1 MLRRK
6 IRTTPDSLRAM
17 WAAIPGVCFDPPK
30 PQQVSEPRTKTRTGR
45 PRKYAIGHPGAKW
58 YSTKQATEL
67 LQMKRVTFLR
77 YARECDFVVE
87 KRVLKNKKGSL
98 MPASAFY
105 LKSEIRNFH
114 KQRKQHHENA

>member
-1 MLRRK
+1 MK
-6 IRTTPDSLRAM
+6 ATPEQLRAM
-17 WAAIPGVCFDPPK
+17 WAAIPGVCFAPPK

-45 PRKYAIGHPGAKW
+45 PRKYAIGHPCSKW

-77 YARECDFVVE
+77 YAKECDFIVE

-105 LKSEIRNFH
+105 LKSEIREFH
-114 KQRKQHHENA
+114 NIRRQQNHENA